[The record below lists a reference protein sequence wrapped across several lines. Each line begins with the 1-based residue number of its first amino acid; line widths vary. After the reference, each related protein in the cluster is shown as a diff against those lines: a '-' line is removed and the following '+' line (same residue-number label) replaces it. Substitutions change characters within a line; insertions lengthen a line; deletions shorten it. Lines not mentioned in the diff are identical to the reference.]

1 MPSDNEL
8 DKLIKIIFPQWKKEF
23 EIFIDGDENKR
34 EYFLEKFKIIFKY
47 IDKPDKLHPIGL
59 FKQIKEEKD
68 KIFDSLQKRL
78 SKTDVVKFYKS
89 EIPDK
94 DKNFLRAIE
103 MIKSCAKTPTLTS
116 DDSKHLISEYAKK
129 LENIDNLYKLVK
141 LKFDL
146 DGIIPYEVKS
156 LRFRDYE
163 ESDKLGSS
171 IIRWSPLM
179 TSRYDITE
187 KTDTFISMT
196 AEHCWKDISESYQD
210 LIALED
216 ISDIMRRYLVRYFQP
231 TKWALNKS
239 NVYLCLII
247 SLWILWVIGFS
258 LKYIII
264 IPLRVLFV
272 IILREIFLKKD

>member
-1 MPSDNEL
+1 MFFDNEL
-8 DKLIKIIFPQWKKEF
+8 DKLIEIIFPEWKKEF

-34 EYFLEKFKIIFKY
+34 EYFLERLKVIFKY
-47 IDKPDKLHPIGL
+47 IERPDKLSPIWL

-89 EIPDK
+89 EIPVK
-94 DKNFLRAIE
+94 DKIFSRAIE

-116 DDSKHLISEYAKK
+116 EDSKHLISEYAKI
-129 LENIDNLYKLVK
+129 LENVDNLYKLVK

-146 DGIIPYEVKS
+146 DSIIPYEVKS

-163 ESDKLGSS
+163 EGDKLGSS

-179 TSRYDITE
+179 ISRYDITQ
-187 KTDTFISMT
+187 KTNDFISI
-196 AEHCWKDISESYQD
+196 ASEHCWKDIFESYQD

-216 ISDIMRRYLVRYFQP
+216 ISDIMRHYLVRYSQP
-231 TKWALNKS
+231 TKWALNRS
-239 NVYLCLII
+239 NIYLCLII
-247 SLWILWVIGFS
+247 SLWVLWVIGFS

-272 IILREIFLKKD
+272 IILREIFIKED